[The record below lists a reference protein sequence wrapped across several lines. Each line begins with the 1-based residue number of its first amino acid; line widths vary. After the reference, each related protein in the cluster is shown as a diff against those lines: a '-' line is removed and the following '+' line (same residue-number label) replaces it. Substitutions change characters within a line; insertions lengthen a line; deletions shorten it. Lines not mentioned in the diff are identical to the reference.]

1 MSVVIDINHDG
12 ECVGKAQFGG
22 CAALG
27 QLNDSV

>member
-12 ECVGKAQFGG
+12 ESVEKQFGE